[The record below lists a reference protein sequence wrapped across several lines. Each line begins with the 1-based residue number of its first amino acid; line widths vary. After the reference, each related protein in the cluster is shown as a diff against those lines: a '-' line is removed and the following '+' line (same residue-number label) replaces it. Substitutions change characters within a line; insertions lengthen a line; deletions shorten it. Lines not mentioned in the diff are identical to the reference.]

1 MLSLFIYIYI
11 YKGVSD
17 LGELKACPGSRRRR
31 LVVERGYVGFG
42 RKKQSFI
49 AFVLYD

>member
-1 MLSLFIYIYI
+1 MLSLFLYI
-11 YKGVSD
+11 YKGVSA
-17 LGELKACPGSRRRR
+17 LGELKAGPGSRRRR